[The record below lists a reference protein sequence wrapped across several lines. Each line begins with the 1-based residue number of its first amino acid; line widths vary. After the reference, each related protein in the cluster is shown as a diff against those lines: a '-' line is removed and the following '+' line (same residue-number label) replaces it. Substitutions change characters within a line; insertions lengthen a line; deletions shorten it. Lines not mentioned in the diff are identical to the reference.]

1 MIMLCRPN
9 VFLSLCQW
17 SLTVNAPVCRC
28 VRLLIDYNIDINIWD
43 CWDCVL
49 SVIDSVRSVDA
60 SFPYVVSMLHLCQCY
75 LLQMLPSVDIF
86 LHRYM
91 GFLGLCSVCY
101 CVRPYLFVPP
111 PSCLCVFTSFLPLI
125 SMRLSCVLLIHL
137 RLYQLSLLSMLLYF
151 DENQYW

>member
-1 MIMLCRPN
+1 M
-9 VFLSLCQW
+9 
-17 SLTVNAPVCRC
+17 T

-111 PSCLCVFTSFLPLI
+111 PLLF
-125 SMRLSCVLLIHL
+125 MRL
-137 RLYQLSLLSMLLYF
+137 YLLSAPHINASVLCPVDTSPF
-151 DENQYW
+151 ISIIPSINAFVF